1 MDEIM
6 RKALLI
12 DCCIRKSESRTAQL
26 LEAFAGALP
35 GDVNQERLILDEENL
50 SCLTGSYFEQRQRL
64 LENGLLDHPRF
75 RYAHQFAEADLVC
88 IAAPFWDLSFPA
100 LLKVYIEQISVDGIT
115 FSSTHGGLKG
125 LCRGTDLVFLTTRG
139 GVYTD
144 DPMEMGSR
152 YLDALHTFF
161 GFERYHCI
169 AADGMDMSRF
179 DTSEVLEGAKQR
191 VRDLA
196 GKL

>member
-1 MDEIM
+1 MDTIM

-75 RYAHQFAEADLVC
+75 RYAHQFAEADIVC

-100 LLKVYIEQISVDGIT
+100 LLKVYIEQI
-115 FSSTHGGLKG
+115 G

-144 DPMEMGSR
+144 NPMEMGSR

-179 DTSEVLEGAKQR
+179 DTSEVLDAAKQR
-191 VRDLA
+191 IRNLA
-196 GKL
+196 GKI

>member
-100 LLKVYIEQISVDGIT
+100 LLKVYIEQISVDGIP
-115 FSSTHGGLKG
+115 S
-125 LCRGTDLVFLTTRG
+125 
-139 GVYTD
+139 
-144 DPMEMGSR
+144 
-152 YLDALHTFF
+152 AAHTV
-161 GFERYHCI
+161 
-169 AADGMDMSRF
+169 D
-179 DTSEVLEGAKQR
+179 
-191 VRDLA
+191 
-196 GKL
+196 

>member
-1 MDEIM
+1 MAMFM

-12 DCCIRKSESRTAQL
+12 DCCIRKSESRTFQL
-26 LEAFAGALP
+26 LEAFANALP
-35 GDVNQERLILDEENL
+35 KDVNQELLILDEENL

-64 LENGLLDHPRF
+64 LENGSLDHPRF

-115 FSSTHGGLKG
+115 FSTSHGGLKG
-125 LCRGTDLVFLTTRG
+125 ICRGTDLVFLTTRG

-161 GFERYHCI
+161 GFDRYHCI
-169 AADGMDMSRF
+169 AADGMDMSQV
-179 DTSEVLEGAKQR
+179 DVSAVLEETKQR

-196 GKL
+196 GRL